1 MVDER
6 EPTDP
11 PKKRDDDGE
20 DTGASDVKDAKD
32 VEEIVEEAVEDAVE
46 EAVDE
51 VVEEV
56 IEEAAKGAEHL
67 LFTDMAQYMSQF
79 ARSFE
84 ASARRWE
91 LVVYPSMLAFI
102 VLAAYG
108 FFLIYKLTDDIG
120 KIVGQME
127 AISVSMVNI
136 NQNFSS
142 TTNNMNTVARN
153 MVKMTGY
160 MGQMS
165 HDIKEQNAAMGAI
178 VITLREMNQ
187 SVDSMSYTMYHM
199 RYDTQTMG
207 RNIENVSGPMRFM
220 NNFMPW

>member
-1 MVDER
+1 MADER
-6 EPTDP
+6 GTRP
-11 PKKRDDDGE
+11 PITPDSGE
-20 DTGASDVKDAKD
+20 ENA
-32 VEEIVEEAVEDAVE
+32 EAPGEHVAE
-46 EAVDE
+46 E
-51 VVEEV
+51 VVEE
-56 IEEAAKGAEHL
+56 AAKEAEHL

-91 LVVYPSMLAFI
+91 LVVYPTMLAFV

-108 FFLIYKLTDDIG
+108 FFLIYKLTNDIG
-120 KIVGQME
+120 QIVGQME

-136 NQNFSS
+136 NKNFSS

-153 MVKMTGY
+153 MVKMTSY

-165 HDIKEQNAAMGAI
+165 KDIKEQNAAMGAI
-178 VITLREMNQ
+178 VSNMRDMNQ
-187 SVDSMSYTMYHM
+187 SIDSMSYTMYHM

>member
-6 EPTDP
+6 GTRP
-11 PKKRDDDGE
+11 PATPPGSGE
-20 DTGASDVKDAKD
+20 EKT
-32 VEEIVEEAVEDAVE
+32 EAPAGHVA
-46 EAVDE
+46 DE
-51 VVEEV
+51 VVEE
-56 IEEAAKGAEHL
+56 AAKEAEHL

-91 LVVYPSMLAFI
+91 LVVYPTMLAFV

-120 KIVGQME
+120 EIVGQME

-136 NQNFSS
+136 NKNFSS

-153 MVKMTGY
+153 MVKMASY
-160 MGQMS
+160 MNQMS
-165 HDIKEQNAAMGAI
+165 QDIKEQNAAMGAI
-178 VITLREMNQ
+178 VITMREMNQ
-187 SVDSMSYTMYHM
+187 SVDSMSYTMYQM

-220 NNFMPW
+220 NNFVPW

>member
-1 MVDER
+1 MAGER
-6 EPTDP
+6 ETEAQVKGDNS
-11 PKKRDDDGE
+11 KR
-20 DTGASDVKDAKD
+20 AA
-32 VEEIVEEAVEDAVE
+32 EE
-46 EAVDE
+46 E
-51 VVEEV
+51 VADEV
-56 IEEAAKGAEHL
+56 IEEAAKEAEQL

-102 VLAAYG
+102 ILAAYG

-120 KIVGQME
+120 KIVVQMD
-127 AISVSMVNI
+127 AITVSMVNI

-142 TTNNMNTVARN
+142 TTNNMNTVSRN
-153 MVKMTGY
+153 MVKMTGF
-160 MGQMS
+160 MEQMS
-165 HDIKEQNAAMGAI
+165 QDIKEQNQAMGAI
-178 VITLREMNQ
+178 VVSMREMNE

-199 RYDTQTMG
+199 SYDTQAMG
-207 RNIENVSGPMRFM
+207 RSIENVSGPMRFM

>member
-1 MVDER
+1 MAGER
-6 EPTDP
+6 ETEAQVKGDNS
-11 PKKRDDDGE
+11 KRAAD
-20 DTGASDVKDAKD
+20 
-32 VEEIVEEAVEDAVE
+32 EEVAD
-46 EAVDE
+46 
-51 VVEEV
+51 EV
-56 IEEAAKGAEHL
+56 IEEAAKEAEQL

-102 VLAAYG
+102 ILAAYG

-120 KIVGQME
+120 KIVVQMD
-127 AISVSMVNI
+127 AITVSMVNI

-142 TTNNMNTVARN
+142 TTNNMNTVSRN
-153 MVKMTGY
+153 MVKMTGF
-160 MGQMS
+160 MEQMS
-165 HDIKEQNAAMGAI
+165 QDIKEQNQAMGAI
-178 VITLREMNQ
+178 VVSMREMNE

-199 RYDTQTMG
+199 SYDTQAMG

>member
-1 MVDER
+1 MAE
-6 EPTDP
+6 EKETGPATTP
-11 PKKRDDDGE
+11 G
-20 DTGASDVKDAKD
+20 DTAEQGAVPEHEHID
-32 VEEIVEEAVEDAVE
+32 
-46 EAVDE
+46 DE
-51 VVEEV
+51 VVEE
-56 IEEAAKGAEHL
+56 AAKEAEQL
-67 LFTDMAQYMSQF
+67 LLTDMAQYMSQF

-91 LVVYPSMLAFI
+91 LVVYPTMLAFV

-108 FFLIYKLTDDIG
+108 FFLIYKLTNDIG
-120 KIVGQME
+120 HIVGQME
-127 AISVSMVNI
+127 AISISMVNI

-142 TTNNMNTVARN
+142 TTNNMNTVSRN

-160 MGQMS
+160 MEQMS

-178 VITLREMNQ
+178 VISMREMNQ
-187 SVDSMSYTMYHM
+187 SIDSMSYTMYHM

>member
-6 EPTDP
+6 GTRP
-11 PKKRDDDGE
+11 PATPGSGKEK
-20 DTGASDVKDAKD
+20 T
-32 VEEIVEEAVEDAVE
+32 EAPAEHVA
-46 EAVDE
+46 DE
-51 VVEEV
+51 VVEE
-56 IEEAAKGAEHL
+56 AAKEAEHL

-91 LVVYPSMLAFI
+91 LVVYPTMLAFV

-136 NQNFSS
+136 NKNFSS

-153 MVKMTGY
+153 MVKMSSY
-160 MGQMS
+160 MNQMS
-165 HDIKEQNAAMGAI
+165 QDIKEQNAAMGAI
-178 VITLREMNQ
+178 VITMREMNQ
-187 SVDSMSYTMYHM
+187 SVDSMSYTMYQM

-220 NNFMPW
+220 NNFVPW

>member
-6 EPTDP
+6 GTRP
-11 PKKRDDDGE
+11 PATPDNGE
-20 DTGASDVKDAKD
+20 EHTKVPAEHVA
-32 VEEIVEEAVEDAVE
+32 E
-46 EAVDE
+46 E
-51 VVEEV
+51 VVEE
-56 IEEAAKGAEHL
+56 AAKEAEHL

-91 LVVYPSMLAFI
+91 LVVYPTMLAFV

-136 NQNFSS
+136 NKNFSS

-153 MVKMTGY
+153 MVKMSSY
-160 MGQMS
+160 MNQMS
-165 HDIKEQNAAMGAI
+165 QDIKEQNAAMGAI
-178 VITLREMNQ
+178 VITMREMNQ
-187 SVDSMSYTMYHM
+187 SVDSMSYTMYQM

-220 NNFMPW
+220 NNFVPW

>member
-6 EPTDP
+6 GTRP
-11 PKKRDDDGE
+11 PATPDSGE
-20 DTGASDVKDAKD
+20 EKS
-32 VEEIVEEAVEDAVE
+32 EAPAEHVSE
-46 EAVDE
+46 E
-51 VVEEV
+51 VVEE
-56 IEEAAKGAEHL
+56 AAKEAEHL

-91 LVVYPSMLAFI
+91 LVVYPTMLAFV

-136 NQNFSS
+136 NKNFSS

-153 MVKMTGY
+153 MVKMSSY
-160 MGQMS
+160 MNQMS
-165 HDIKEQNAAMGAI
+165 QDIKEQNAAMGAI
-178 VITLREMNQ
+178 VITMREMNQ
-187 SVDSMSYTMYHM
+187 SVDSMSYTMYQM

-220 NNFMPW
+220 NNFVPW

>member
-6 EPTDP
+6 GTRP
-11 PKKRDDDGE
+11 PATPDNGE
-20 DTGASDVKDAKD
+20 EHTKVPAEHVAG
-32 VEEIVEEAVEDAVE
+32 
-46 EAVDE
+46 E
-51 VVEEV
+51 VVEE
-56 IEEAAKGAEHL
+56 AAKEAEHL

-91 LVVYPSMLAFI
+91 LVVYPTMLAFV

-136 NQNFSS
+136 NKNFSS

-153 MVKMTGY
+153 MVKMSSY
-160 MGQMS
+160 MNQMS
-165 HDIKEQNAAMGAI
+165 QDIKEQNAAMGAI
-178 VITLREMNQ
+178 VITMREMNQ
-187 SVDSMSYTMYHM
+187 SVDSMSYTMYQM

-220 NNFMPW
+220 NNFVPW